1 VCSFLSLRAA
11 FGGEAIPSL
20 QRHSHESGN
29 PVPLLKFLSW
39 YLPSNGHSGTA
50 EEFMLPCY
58 SEPQAKNLFSIEIL
72 RHGLKSHSSE

>member
-1 VCSFLSLRAA
+1 LRAA

-29 PVPLLKFLSW
+29 PVPLLKFPSW

-50 EEFMLPCY
+50 GEFTPPCH
-58 SEPQAKNLFSIEIL
+58 SEPQAKNLLTL
-72 RHGLKSHSSE
+72 RFFVMA